1 VVKVDDH
8 EFGLVI
14 DAVTTSEDQNSHA
27 TETTGLWFIV
37 VKAISSLL
45 APMGIYSG
53 ATVMGDGSVVLILDL
68 RGITVAADIP
78 AHTHR
83 TANSQ
88 SNENRFTEIKQED
101 SRYLVCET
109 HLGRRVA
116 VPLNQVQRLEN
127 FPESEVDPAG
137 GIYYVKRN
145 DELTQ
150 LIDPDQM
157 LSTSKTSPQND
168 IRSNL
173 VGIVLPN
180 EHGNK
185 ALSVRKIIDV
195 ELGQGSLEKTMNQEG
210 LLGTLLVGNTA
221 TEILDIPTAV
231 RLLDRKRLS

>member
-1 VVKVDDH
+1 MT
-8 EFGLVI
+8 L
-14 DAVTTSEDQNSHA
+14 
-27 TETTGLWFIV
+27 L
-37 VKAISSLL
+37 ISSASLHNFT
-45 APMGIYSG
+45 Y
-53 ATVMGDGSVVLILDL
+53 
-68 RGITVAADIP
+68 P
-78 AHTHR
+78 AYC
-83 TANSQ
+83 
-88 SNENRFTEIKQED
+88 SNLFHF
-101 SRYLVCET
+101 Y
-109 HLGRRVA
+109 
-116 VPLNQVQRLEN
+116 
-127 FPESEVDPAG
+127 
-137 GIYYVKRN
+137 
-145 DELTQ
+145 ELTQ

-185 ALSVRKIIDV
+185 ALSVREIIDV